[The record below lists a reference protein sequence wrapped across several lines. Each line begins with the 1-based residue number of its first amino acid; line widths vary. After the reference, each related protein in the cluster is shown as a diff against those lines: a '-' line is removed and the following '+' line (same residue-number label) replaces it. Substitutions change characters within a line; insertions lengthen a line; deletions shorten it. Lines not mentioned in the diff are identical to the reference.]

1 MEIEQI
7 QQRSLLLEP
16 IKVEDSSDRQL
27 TLEREKIAAI
37 SALGRTHNMQD
48 LAGTA
53 ITEGRSLDV
62 FKSAFST
69 T

>member
-53 ITEGRSLDV
+53 ITQL
-62 FKSAFST
+62 
-69 T
+69 